1 MALVLL
7 LAQLLLPVAHA
18 QSVEESPARSIDG
31 SIDARELELSL
42 DVSNGIGTG
51 LVIGGAVLVSGGAV
65 SLLFGALSGVCI
77 TGPPCGGSE
86 TNLAFV
92 GLGIG
97 GGVAGL
103 ALLATGIALKVDAGS
118 RLRALRRGPA
128 IEAWAIEPQA
138 GGATLGVRVAF

>member
-1 MALVLL
+1 ML

-18 QSVEESPARSIDG
+18 QSVDAAPE
-31 SIDARELELSL
+31 IDARELELSL
-42 DVSNGIGTG
+42 EVSSGIGTG
-51 LVIGGAVLVSGGAV
+51 LLVGGAVFVSGGAV
-65 SLLFGALSGVCI
+65 ALISGALSGLCVSI
-77 TGPPCGGSE
+77 SCGGSE
-86 TNLAFV
+86 TNLALV

-118 RLRALRRGPA
+118 RLRALRHGPA
-128 IEAWAIEPQA
+128 IEAWAIEPHV